1 VRLTTGTWPVPRFRA
16 EGRKAGSFEV
26 KNVGIISGSL
36 DLQALMQ
43 DFKLNLSSNYYQF
56 TTFEKISC
64 ERKERVLICPRNP
77 ASRHNYHT
85 IPYNVRR
92 DNAV

>member
-1 VRLTTGTWPVPRFRA
+1 MTRA
-16 EGRKAGSFEV
+16 SLPEKRKGGHGDSGRKNFKSFSIKMWGLSQEALIY
-26 KNVGIISGSL
+26 KHLYRISSRI
-36 DLQALMQ
+36 
-43 DFKLNLSSNYYQF
+43 YHQF

-92 DNAV
+92 GNAV